1 MRVLNINVAFHDP
14 AAAVAVDGK
23 VVAAAEEKRLSRR
36 KHGKCPVPFPAWDLP
51 ELAARWRPAESG
63 IGTGDLD
70 AIAKVTNVAYHVTHA
85 AGPGPDVPGC
95 DRGAC
100 AGGPRPRCCPR
111 TSCCRTCRSSAGRQ
125 LPDLDRALVRY
136 VALMSLSPCSRA
148 PSASRSRS
156 TLVSGAS
163 T

>member
-1 MRVLNINVAFHDP
+1 M
-14 AAAVAVDGK
+14 
-23 VVAAAEEKRLSRR
+23 
-36 KHGKCPVPFPAWDLP
+36 PFPAWDLP

-100 AGGPRPRCCPR
+100 AGGAPAKVLPKDKLLPHMSVFGRP
-111 TSCCRTCRSSAGRQ
+111 SVARS
-125 LPDLDRALVRY
+125 
-136 VALMSLSPCSRA
+136 
-148 PSASRSRS
+148 
-156 TLVSGAS
+156 
-163 T
+163 

>member
-95 DRGAC
+95 DRGAR
-100 AGGPRPRCCPR
+100 AGGPRQGAAQGQAAAAHVGLRPAVSCPIL
-111 TSCCRTCRSSAGRQ
+111 TGRW
-125 LPDLDRALVRY
+125 
-136 VALMSLSPCSRA
+136 
-148 PSASRSRS
+148 
-156 TLVSGAS
+156 SG